1 MPVPN
6 ASNPEV
12 FDVELYAIWIAL
24 KETAKHTQG
33 VQKTVIFSD
42 SQAAAR
48 RTAHLE
54 IGPGQQLARWIN
66 NGARALLLDH
76 GIETEIR

>member
-1 MPVPN
+1 
-6 ASNPEV
+6 
-12 FDVELYAIWIAL
+12 
-24 KETAKHTQG
+24 